1 MHFLVGFLV
10 LIAFNAVLFLL
21 IMRKHCNSSKSNLL
35 PTSVGKETKQQRI
48 NRKENDQRFGK

>member
-1 MHFLVGFLV
+1 MHFLVGFLI

-21 IMRKHCNSSKSNLL
+21 IMRKHRFL

-48 NRKENDQRFGK
+48 NRKENDQRFGG